1 MKVVIAQSQAKSIAT
16 AIAVKLMTQPPLPQP
31 QLDRTPINFEQ
42 YEAYTPEKLEL
53 WDGFYE
59 YGGQDFTSFYL
70 GILANMG
77 LREAVRHVPM
87 SKWLEAIQ
95 AVALQN
101 PKLDEAMS
109 DRLNRGLADLQ
120 AVAEYLEAQS

>member
-1 MKVVIAQSQAKSIAT
+1 MNK
-16 AIAVKLMTQPPLPQP
+16 PPLPQP
-31 QLDRTPINFEQ
+31 QLDRTPITSDQ
-42 YEAYTPEKLEL
+42 YCEYTPEKLEL
-53 WDGFYE
+53 WSGFYG
-59 YGGQDFTSFYL
+59 YGGQDLTGFYL

-101 PKLDEAMS
+101 PKLNEAMR

-120 AVAEYLEAQS
+120 AVAEYLETSTN

>member
-1 MKVVIAQSQAKSIAT
+1 
-16 AIAVKLMTQPPLPQP
+16 
-31 QLDRTPINFEQ
+31 
-42 YEAYTPEKLEL
+42 
-53 WDGFYE
+53 
-59 YGGQDFTSFYL
+59 
-70 GILANMG
+70 MG

-95 AVALQN
+95 AVALLQN
-101 PKLDEAMS
+101 PKLDGAMR